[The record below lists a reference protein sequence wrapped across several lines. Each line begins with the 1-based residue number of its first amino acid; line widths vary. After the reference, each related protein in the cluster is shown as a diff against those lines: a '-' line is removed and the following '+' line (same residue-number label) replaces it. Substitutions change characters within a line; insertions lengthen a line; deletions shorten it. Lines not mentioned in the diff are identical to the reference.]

1 MFFSCHNHTAM
12 GSNIRG
18 FLDSTNSGE
27 DLIQYHKELGHL
39 GLAFTDHDA
48 ITAHMDALDCIN
60 GLRKEDNDKW
70 KDFKIALGNEIYL
83 CSRKQIEEEKVYRF
97 WHFILIAKDEVG
109 HQQIR
114 ELSTRAWTEN
124 SFMWVNIRTPTYYED
139 LFDVVENDRG
149 HLIAGSACLG
159 GFLSNLILTANQENP
174 DSPNYDSVKKWIKRM
189 VKCFGEGNFFLEMQ
203 PSNQEDQIVVNNVI
217 FQLSNELN
225 VPYIIT
231 TDCLNSFI

>member
-18 FLDSTNSGE
+18 FLDSTNRVE

-97 WHFILIAKDEVG
+97 WHFTSI
-109 HQQIR
+109 
-114 ELSTRAWTEN
+114 
-124 SFMWVNIRTPTYYED
+124 
-139 LFDVVENDRG
+139 
-149 HLIAGSACLG
+149 
-159 GFLSNLILTANQENP
+159 FLCRF
-174 DSPNYDSVKKWIKRM
+174 YKW
-189 VKCFGEGNFFLEMQ
+189 L
-203 PSNQEDQIVVNNVI
+203 
-217 FQLSNELN
+217 
-225 VPYIIT
+225 
-231 TDCLNSFI
+231 